1 MENVMISSM
10 ESEAGRISPN
20 EVNESLAAVRDVEA
34 RAAQAPIPWGMIT
47 AAGIVFGLGVGI
59 MLAGHVWGLLVLLAA
74 MVIMIVLDMGGKRT
88 VRTAMKQDVQAE
100 ENNWSWKRFFGFISL
115 YTVAYI
121 GMQVLADR
129 YPDGNTVAG
138 IVVGTIVAVATIAG
152 YGLTWRRW
160 H

>member
-1 MENVMISSM
+1 M

-88 VRTAMKQDVQAE
+88 VRTAMKQDVHAE
-100 ENNWSWKRFFGFISL
+100 ENNWSWKRFFGFIAL

-138 IVVGTIVAVATIAG
+138 IVVGIIVAVATIAG
-152 YGLTWRRW
+152 YGLSWRRW

>member
-1 MENVMISSM
+1 MN
-10 ESEAGRISPN
+10 PN
-20 EVNESLAAVRDVEA
+20 EVNESLAAVRDIEA
-34 RAAQAPIPWGMIT
+34 RAAKAPIPWGMIT
-47 AAGIVFGLGVGI
+47 VAGIVFGLGVGI

-74 MVIMIVLDMGGKRT
+74 MGIMIALDMGGKRT

-100 ENNWSWKRFFGFISL
+100 ENNWSWKRFFGFIAL

-138 IVVGTIVAVATIAG
+138 IVVGIIVAVATITG

>member
-1 MENVMISSM
+1 M

-100 ENNWSWKRFFGFISL
+100 ENNWSWKRFFGFIAL

-138 IVVGTIVAVATIAG
+138 IVVGTIVAVATITG